1 MTRGSRA
8 GARHVAGS
16 IPISELSFSRAS
28 TPRIPEAWNG
38 RRPGRRAAATAR
50 GWRLLA
56 LLAILG
62 WVFIR
67 TTPAAGADARPD
79 PRPDG
84 QLRPDL
90 LYHNYCSV
98 CHGDRGDGRSR
109 ARGSLIPPP
118 KDFTGEEA
126 RRTLTHERIAAAIA
140 AGRPGTAMTGWS
152 TQLDARE
159 IAALAGY
166 IRETF
171 MLPRDTESFASGKA
185 LYREHCANCHGDRGQ
200 GASGGDG
207 RGRIGELST
216 PDVSARLGRV
226 RLLDVIR
233 DGKPGTAMP
242 PFGDRMQPAQIEALA
257 AYVRTALLLA
267 TPLDVSGTTAHAR
280 GLPGTSAAVPSPSP
294 APVQRAD
301 LTLPLP
307 AGLSGDPARGK
318 RFYNANCAT
327 CHGVRGDGQ
336 GPRAYF
342 INPKPRVFDS
352 EASRGS
358 LNRPA
363 IFAGVSMGR
372 PGTEMPAWSKVL
384 DEQQIADVAEYV
396 FQAFVATTAPSGAV
410 LQLPARQPAQ
420 RP

>member
-1 MTRGSRA
+1 M
-8 GARHVAGS
+8 
-16 IPISELSFSRAS
+16 
-28 TPRIPEAWNG
+28 
-38 RRPGRRAAATAR
+38 RRFA
-50 GWRLLA
+50 A
-56 LLAILG
+56 LLIIGFAFFRL
-62 WVFIR
+62 
-67 TTPAAGADARPD
+67 TPAEAADARPN

-126 RRTLTHERIAAAIA
+126 RRTLTRERIVAAIA
-140 AGRPGTAMTGWS
+140 AGKPGTAMTGWT
-152 TQLDARE
+152 TQLDGRE
-159 IAALAGY
+159 IAALADY

-171 MLPRDTESFASGKA
+171 MLPRDTESFASGQA
-185 LYREHCANCHGDRGQ
+185 LYREHCASCHGDRGQ
-200 GASGGDG
+200 GAAGADG
-207 RGRIGELST
+207 QRRIGELST
-216 PDVSARLGRV
+216 PDASARLGRAH
-226 RLLDVIR
+226 LLDVIR

-242 PFGDRMQPAQIEALA
+242 SFGSRLQPAQIEALA
-257 AYVRTALLLA
+257 GYVRTALLLA
-267 TPLDVSGTTAHAR
+267 SPHDVSGTTAHAR
-280 GLPGTSAAVPSPSP
+280 GLPAPVRSSAQ
-294 APVQRAD
+294 VQRAD
-301 LTLPLP
+301 PALPLP
-307 AGLSGDPARGK
+307 RGLIGDPARGK

-352 EASRGS
+352 DTSRAE

-384 DEQQIADVAEYV
+384 EEQQIADVVEYV
-396 FQAFVATTAPSGAV
+396 FQAFIAVPTPAGNVARRA
-410 LQLPARQPAQ
+410 ARDPAQ